1 MNGCQTLVGEVHRR
15 VLVEYVR
22 AIMRGRVIC
31 TSSKMR
37 KRMAFRLQDE
47 AKQLKGLFKDL
58 VSLVITQNVR
68 FIETGNVI
76 KKNTFRL
83 TMDSLPHNLGPNC
96 TELAY
101 CIFSCMTKDLKHYN
115 VQIIQTEQII
125 TFQGIQNAYCSKHQS
140 WQWERRG
147 W

>member
-1 MNGCQTLVGEVHRR
+1 MNDRQTLVGEVHRR

-58 VSLVITQNVR
+58 VSLQ
-68 FIETGNVI
+68 EKWHCKGDG
-76 KKNTFRL
+76 L
-83 TMDSLPHNLGPNC
+83 TLMD
-96 TELAY
+96 
-101 CIFSCMTKDLKHYN
+101 
-115 VQIIQTEQII
+115 
-125 TFQGIQNAYCSKHQS
+125 
-140 WQWERRG
+140 
-147 W
+147 

>member
-1 MNGCQTLVGEVHRR
+1 MPFFLEGHTVCYQSGTNVMSDWQTLVGEVHRR

-58 VSLVITQNVR
+58 VSLVLTQN
-68 FIETGNVI
+68 
-76 KKNTFRL
+76 
-83 TMDSLPHNLGPNC
+83 
-96 TELAY
+96 
-101 CIFSCMTKDLKHYN
+101 
-115 VQIIQTEQII
+115 I
-125 TFQGIQNAYCSKHQS
+125 TFI
-140 WQWERRG
+140 
-147 W
+147 

>member
-1 MNGCQTLVGEVHRR
+1 MTQTLVGEVHRR

-58 VSLVITQNVR
+58 VSVGFAQNV
-68 FIETGNVI
+68 GNVTEEI
-76 KKNTFRL
+76 TFRL
-83 TMDSLPHNLGPNC
+83 P
-96 TELAY
+96 
-101 CIFSCMTKDLKHYN
+101 
-115 VQIIQTEQII
+115 
-125 TFQGIQNAYCSKHQS
+125 
-140 WQWERRG
+140 
-147 W
+147 

>member
-1 MNGCQTLVGEVHRR
+1 MGEVHRR

-58 VSLVITQNVR
+58 VSL
-68 FIETGNVI
+68 IE
-76 KKNTFRL
+76 
-83 TMDSLPHNLGPNC
+83 S
-96 TELAY
+96 
-101 CIFSCMTKDLKHYN
+101 
-115 VQIIQTEQII
+115 
-125 TFQGIQNAYCSKHQS
+125 
-140 WQWERRG
+140 
-147 W
+147 

>member
-1 MNGCQTLVGEVHRR
+1 MSNSQTLVGEVHRR

-58 VSLVITQNVR
+58 VSHHKTLSEAGAGTVDWW
-68 FIETGNVI
+68 
-76 KKNTFRL
+76 L
-83 TMDSLPHNLGPNC
+83 
-96 TELAY
+96 
-101 CIFSCMTKDLKHYN
+101 
-115 VQIIQTEQII
+115 
-125 TFQGIQNAYCSKHQS
+125 
-140 WQWERRG
+140 
-147 W
+147 